1 MERLGQLGL
10 VERLSGDTVVETVE
24 ERIKEQVTLKKN
36 FFWKSS
42 VEHVGTP
49 HIRFKLA
56 GDHLTAVTWR
66 PCNPGWTGEHNNS
79 NLQLKEKSTS
89 LEIY

>member
-24 ERIKEQVTLKKN
+24 ERIKEQVTLKILEE
-36 FFWKSS
+36 FIGL
-42 VEHVGTP
+42 VGTP

-79 NLQLKEKSTS
+79 NLQQEKCIN